1 MNIQIIQ
8 TVIAGLLGGGLI
20 GFIEFLIRS
29 KDEKCDKNK
38 EVLEAVKELE
48 KKMDERFNILD
59 AKITEVDE
67 KGDER
72 NAVEARVRI
81 LRFADEMMEERRHSK
96 DSWDQ
101 CMADCDTYEDYCA
114 EPKHS
119 GFKNNITSATI
130 EYLKK
135 TYRERLEKHDFL

>member
-1 MNIQIIQ
+1 MNVQLVQAI
-8 TVIAGLLGGGLI
+8 IAGLLGGGFI
-20 GFIEFLIRS
+20 GFVEFLIRR

-96 DSWDQ
+96 DSYDQ
-101 CMADCDTYEDYCA
+101 VLCDITEYNKFCNL
-114 EPKHS
+114 HS
-119 GFKNNITSATI
+119 TFKNDQTEATCKFI
-130 EYLKK
+130 RESYE
-135 TYRERLEKHDFL
+135 ERLRKHDFL